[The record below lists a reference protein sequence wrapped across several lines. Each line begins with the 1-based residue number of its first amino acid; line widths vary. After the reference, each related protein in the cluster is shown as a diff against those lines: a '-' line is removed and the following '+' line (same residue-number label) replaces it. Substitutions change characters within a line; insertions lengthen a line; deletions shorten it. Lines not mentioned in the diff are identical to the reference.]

1 MLMGD
6 RAGVQYKI
14 DPDPYMNGI
23 GRARGVD
30 SIFCAAYK
38 YVTIVIVYS
47 HM

>member
-1 MLMGD
+1 MLVWD

-23 GRARGVD
+23 RRACGID
-30 SIFCAAYK
+30 SIFRAAYN

-47 HM
+47 RT